1 MEDKSLILNNNE
13 NEIIDV
19 ENIYNDIKE
28 KILTARSKMLKH
40 IDTTMTEV
48 YWYVGKITYE
58 LSENSTKAS
67 YEKKIIDALSA
78 KLTNEFGSGFS
89 PVSIR

>member
-1 MEDKSLILNNNE
+1 MDNKNLIINNNQ

-28 KILTARSKMLKH
+28 KILIARSKMLKH

-48 YWYVGKITYE
+48 Y
-58 LSENSTKAS
+58 
-67 YEKKIIDALSA
+67 
-78 KLTNEFGSGFS
+78 
-89 PVSIR
+89 

>member
-1 MEDKSLILNNNE
+1 MKVIIMKKRNEMISNNK
-13 NEIIDV
+13 NEILDI
-19 ENIYNDIKE
+19 ENIYQDIRKKIIIARE
-28 KILTARSKMLKH
+28 KMFKH

-67 YEKKIIDALSA
+67 YGKIIIEVC
-78 KLTNEFGSGFS
+78 KKT
-89 PVSIR
+89 

>member
-1 MEDKSLILNNNE
+1 MKDKSLIVNNND

-28 KILTARSKMLKH
+28 KILTARTKMLKH

-48 YWYVGKITYE
+48 Y
-58 LSENSTKAS
+58 
-67 YEKKIIDALSA
+67 
-78 KLTNEFGSGFS
+78 
-89 PVSIR
+89 

>member
-1 MEDKSLILNNNE
+1 MNNKDLINNNNE

-19 ENIYNDIKE
+19 ENIYNDIIE

-67 YEKKIIDALSA
+67 YGKKIIDALSV
-78 KLTNEFGSGFS
+78 KLTN
-89 PVSIR
+89 